1 MKLLLDEMYSDAISV
16 ALRTHGFEALS
27 VREVT
32 PSLSGALDEEVLRA
46 AAALERTFVTENVR
60 DFRPLELTLLA
71 DGGHHRGIVY
81 TTCLAS
87 SSGSSSSTVSP
98 RRRRLL

>member
-32 PSLSGALDEEVLRA
+32 PSLSGALDEEV
-46 AAALERTFVTENVR
+46 
-60 DFRPLELTLLA
+60 
-71 DGGHHRGIVY
+71 
-81 TTCLAS
+81 
-87 SSGSSSSTVSP
+87 
-98 RRRRLL
+98 